1 MAANESPTAT
11 PHAILIKTKYKRH
24 KMTNSLKHL
33 NAQIEQAE
41 PGSSEMVLLL
51 EAVQELSER
60 AESTEWYDPKSRASM
75 CEYLR
80 KNPFYQGVDLDAMT
94 ITSLRKWCAEV
105 AIEKIRKDE
114 RVREHHDEERLGG
127 LE

>member
-1 MAANESPTAT
+1 
-11 PHAILIKTKYKRH
+11 
-24 KMTNSLKHL
+24 MTNSLKHL

-51 EAVQELSER
+51 EAIEELSER

-75 CEYLR
+75 SEYLR
-80 KNPFYQGVDLDAMT
+80 KNAFYQGVDLRYQT
-94 ITSLRKWCAEV
+94 ETSLRKWCAEL

-114 RVREHHDEERLGG
+114 RVREHHEEENEIG
-127 LE
+127 LL